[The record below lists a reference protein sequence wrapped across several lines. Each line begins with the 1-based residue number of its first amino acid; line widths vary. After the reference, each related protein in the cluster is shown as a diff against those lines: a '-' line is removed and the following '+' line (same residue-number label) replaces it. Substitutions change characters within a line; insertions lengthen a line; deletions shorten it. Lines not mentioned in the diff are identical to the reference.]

1 MLNWYPY
8 SDPIILTDDLFN
20 SDKLGLTLGLEVQRQ
35 AGYWLAEWKAT
46 QDLSTFLLP
55 TTYSGTFLFKNYELL
70 LDHNYVSAVNLT
82 RFIDFQERVYYTISG
97 TANIYQSM
105 ASEER
110 GILDLQY
117 LIGNCACHSAS
128 RPNPYKVQVVY
139 ETGLPSGT
147 SYRPNVLLALTTYA
161 TIILNEVIGYG
172 NEAPGDIGV
181 AEYANQEYRE
191 KRKGLVNNAFGKSA
205 KATFAHGLLTGLR
218 KYRHVSL

>member
-1 MLNWYPY
+1 MLNWNPNT
-8 SDPIILTDDLFN
+8 SAVILTDDLFN
-20 SDKLGLTLGLEVQRQ
+20 EYGGDITLGSDVQRQ

-55 TTYSGTFLFKNYELL
+55 TIYSGTFLFSGYELL
-70 LDHNYVSAVNLT
+70 LDHNYVSKVYLT

-117 LIGNCACHSAS
+117 LIGNCGCHSAS
-128 RPNPYKVQVVY
+128 SPYPYKVQVVY

-181 AEYANQEYRE
+181 AEYSNQDYRE
-191 KRKGLVNNAFGKSA
+191 KRKGLVNNTFGKSA

-218 KYRHVSL
+218 KHRHVSL